1 MSTSSDSEQN
11 PSLQRLFERHV
22 ANRMFGRK
30 APSGKAS
37 DAPPPAAPKDTPG
50 TGLRLLML
58 LPWLL
63 GAGFATSFFW
73 DFEGI
78 MLQIAGPEL
87 PLEGLLRMISISGL
101 IGFSTNWIAIQML
114 FYPRKKRP
122 LLRQG
127 LIPAQKEKIAR
138 RLSAAVERELINP
151 ELIKQEF
158 IDTGIL
164 HGYINKL
171 IDEARELFDDDGF
184 QQDINELTTGYIR
197 RTLANR
203 QVQQRLTEQAERVIN
218 ENMSKSAV
226 DRSALKMYLLFKGKT
241 LRNVIQEALENM
253 PAYMDDIQI
262 PLQELGGRL
271 PLRLRKDRA
280 RVENLFISVLGRV
293 VDTIDIRKIAE
304 DSLNRYDEEKL
315 ERIIR
320 GATDTHLNYIKYLGG
335 LIGMVGGLVIWNPLL
350 SLLFL
355 LITGLLVWALDVA
368 MTQHI

>member
-1 MSTSSDSEQN
+1 MSTSSEQS
-11 PSLQRLFERHV
+11 PGFQRLFERHV
-22 ANRMFGRK
+22 ASRMFGRD
-30 APSGKAS
+30 PSGSKKPGTP
-37 DAPPPAAPKDTPG
+37 APEPKETPG

-63 GAGFATSFFW
+63 GAGFAASFFW

-78 MLQIAGPEL
+78 ILSIAGLEL

-171 IDEARELFDDDGF
+171 IDEARELFDDAEF
-184 QQDINELTTGYIR
+184 QKDVNELTAGYIR

-203 QVQQRLTEQAERVIN
+203 QVQERLTDQAERVIN

-241 LRNVIQEALENM
+241 LRKVIQEALDNM
-253 PAYMDDIQI
+253 PGYMDDIQI

-280 RVENLFISVLGRV
+280 RVEQLFISVLGRV

-304 DSLNRYDEEKL
+304 DSLHRYDEEKL

-335 LIGMVGGLVIWNPLL
+335 LIGMIGGLVIWNPVL
-350 SLLFL
+350 SLMLL
-355 LITGLLVWALDVA
+355 LITGVLVWTLDIALA
-368 MTQHI
+368 QHM

>member
-1 MSTSSDSEQN
+1 MSKTPDGF
-11 PSLQRLFERHV
+11 PSLERLFERHI
-22 ANRMFGRK
+22 AGRMFKQKDEEQK
-30 APSGKAS
+30 AGKGKNSGKNT
-37 DAPPPAAPKDTPG
+37 PDTPG
-50 TGLRLLML
+50 AGLRLLML

-63 GAGFATSFFW
+63 GGGFAASFFW
-73 DFEGI
+73 DFDGI
-78 MLQIAGPEL
+78 TLSMGSYTLFP
-87 PLEGLLRMISISGL
+87 EGLLRIISISGL

-164 HGYINKL
+164 HRYINRL
-171 IDEARELFDDDGF
+171 IEEARELFGDENF
-184 QQDINELTTGYIR
+184 QQDINVLTAGYIR
-197 RTLANR
+197 RTLANA
-203 QVQQRLTEQAERVIN
+203 QVQARLGEQAERVIN
-218 ENMSKSAV
+218 ENMSRSTV
-226 DRSALKMYLLFKGKT
+226 DRSALRLYLLFKGKT
-241 LRNVIQEALENM
+241 LREVLDEALKSM
-253 PAYMDDIQI
+253 PEQIQDVQI
-262 PLQELGGRL
+262 PFQELGGRL

-280 RVENLFISVLGRV
+280 RIERLFISVLGRV

-335 LIGMVGGLVIWNPLL
+335 LIGMIGGLVIWNPLL
-350 SLLFL
+350 SIVFL
-355 LITGLLVWALDVA
+355 LAAGVLVWLVDIAL
-368 MTQHI
+368 TQHI

>member
-1 MSTSSDSEQN
+1 MSTPSEQN
-11 PSLQRLFERHV
+11 PSVQRLFERHV
-22 ANRMFGRK
+22 AGRMFGRQSSE
-30 APSGKAS
+30 SGS
-37 DAPPPAAPKDTPG
+37 GGPPNAAPKERPG

-78 MLQIAGPEL
+78 ILHIIGREL

-171 IDEARELFDDDGF
+171 IDEARELFDDAEF
-184 QQDINELTTGYIR
+184 QKDINELTAGYIR
-197 RTLANR
+197 RTLTNQ
-203 QVQQRLTEQAERVIN
+203 QVQERLTVQAERIIN
-218 ENMSKSAV
+218 ENMNRSAV
-226 DRSALKMYLLFKGKT
+226 DRSALKLYLLFKGKT

-253 PAYMDDIQI
+253 PGYMDDIQI

-280 RVENLFISVLGRV
+280 RVEQLFISVLGRV

-304 DSLNRYDEEKL
+304 DSLHRYDEEKL

-335 LIGMVGGLVIWNPLL
+335 LIGMIGGLVIWNPVL

-355 LITGLLVWALDVA
+355 IIIGLMVWTLDIA
-368 MTQHI
+368 MAQHI